1 MLYPNW
7 ADLYEAITRL
17 DPAAEAMIQGDRRI
31 TWGEFDHRAARLA
44 AVFRRWR
51 LEPGAK
57 LSLFLYNCPEY
68 LEWAYAAF
76 KARLVSTN
84 VNFRYQTE
92 EVRYLIQDAE
102 AEVLVFHGSLADRVA
117 GLGADKPRYLVQ
129 IDDGSAP
136 LLDGAVWYEELIH
149 DAEPAAPLT
158 RAGDDLLMLYTG
170 GTTGMPKGVM
180 WRHGD
185 LFQAISYPAYVA
197 AGMTVPESVDEVVA
211 ITSKLR
217 ESNASPVMLS
227 APPLIH
233 GTALFLALSVFLRG
247 GRVVLLQNRHFDAQE
262 LWRQVEQ
269 EGVTD
274 LAIVGDSFARP
285 MVKGLAERE
294 EQGCPVDLTSL
305 RVISSA
311 GVTWSQATKA
321 ALRQRSNRVML
332 LDMLGASEGGPF
344 AVSMTAPGEQPGDT
358 ASFRIADGVVLL
370 DDEGREIPPGSD
382 QVGRL
387 ARKGTAPLGYFK
399 APEKTAETFKEIHGE
414 RYTVPGDYAK
424 VAADG
429 TVTFMGRG
437 SVCINTGGEKV
448 FPEEVEEA
456 LKLHPAVVDCNVVG
470 VPDEQYGEAITAVVQ
485 LDPEQSDVSDDALS
499 DHVKTRLASY
509 KRPRH
514 IVRVEQLFRSPT
526 GKSDYRVARATALK
540 ALNLR

>member
-7 ADLYEAITRL
+7 ADLFDAITRL
-17 DPAAEAMIQGDRRI
+17 DPSAEAMVQGDRRL
-31 TWGEFDHRAARLA
+31 TWGEFEDRAARLA
-44 AVFRRWR
+44 SVFQGWG

-57 LSLFLYNCPEY
+57 LSLFLFNCPEY
-68 LEWAYAAF
+68 LELAYGAF
-76 KARLVSTN
+76 KGRLVSTN

-92 EVRYLIQDAE
+92 EVRYLVQDAE
-102 AEVLVFHGSLADRVA
+102 ARVLVFHGSLAERVA
-117 GLGADKPRYLVQ
+117 GLGADAPPHLIQ

-136 LLDGAVWYEELIH
+136 LLEGAVWYEDLIR
-149 DAEPAAPLT
+149 DAEPAAPHD
-158 RAGDDLLMLYTG
+158 RSGEDLLMLYTG

-197 AGMTVPESVDEVVA
+197 AGMSVPESIDEVVA
-211 ITSKLR
+211 ITAKLR
-217 ESNASPVMLS
+217 ESHAAPVMLS

-233 GTALFLALSVFLRG
+233 GTALFLALSVFMRG
-247 GRVVLLQNRHFDAQE
+247 GRVVLLGDRHFDAHE
-262 LWRQVEQ
+262 LWQQVEA

-274 LAIVGDSFARP
+274 LAIVGDPFARP
-285 MVKGLAERE
+285 MVKALSERE
-294 EQGCPVDLTSL
+294 EQGKVVDLSSL

-311 GVTWSQATKA
+311 GVTWSQTTKA
-321 ALRQRSNRVML
+321 GLRERSANVML

-344 AVSMTAPGEQPGDT
+344 AVSMTPPGEPPGDT
-358 ASFRIADGVVLL
+358 ASFKIADGVVLL
-370 DDEGREIPPGSD
+370 DDEDREIPAGSD

-387 ARKGTAPLGYFK
+387 ARRGTAPLGYFK
-399 APEKTAETFKEIHGE
+399 APEKTAETFKEINGE
-414 RYTVPGDYAK
+414 RYTIPGDYAK

-470 VPDEQYGEAITAVVQ
+470 VPDEQYGEAIAAVVQ
-485 LDPEQSDVSDDALS
+485 LHPQGSEVSDDDLTE
-499 DHVKTRLASY
+499 HVKAQIASY

-514 IVRVEQLFRSPT
+514 IVRVERLFRSPT
-526 GKSDYRVARATALK
+526 GKSDYRVTRETALK
-540 ALNLR
+540 ALQLG

>member
-7 ADLYEAITRL
+7 ADIFDAITGL
-17 DPAAEAMIQGDRRI
+17 DPDAEAMVQGDRRI
-31 TWGEFDHRAARLA
+31 SWGEFEDRAARLA
-44 AVFRRWR
+44 GVFQRFG
-51 LEPGAK
+51 LKPGAK
-57 LSLFLYNCPEY
+57 MSLFLYNCTEY
-68 LEWAYAAF
+68 LELTYGAF
-76 KARLVSTN
+76 KGRLVSTN

-92 EVRYLIQDAE
+92 EVRYLVQDAE
-102 AEVLVFHGSLADRVA
+102 AEALVFHGSLADRVA
-117 GLGADKPRYLVQ
+117 GLGADAPPYLIQ

-136 LLDGAVWYEELIH
+136 LLEGAVWYEDLIR
-149 DAEPAAPLT
+149 DAEPARPIP
-158 RAGDDLLMLYTG
+158 RSGEDLLMLYTG

-197 AGMTVPESVDEVVA
+197 AGMAVPSSIDQVVA
-211 ITSKLR
+211 ITAQLR
-217 ESNASPVMLS
+217 ESKTSPVMLS

-247 GRVVLLQNRHFDAQE
+247 GRVVLLAERHFDAHE
-262 LWRQVEQ
+262 LWQQVET
-269 EGVTD
+269 EGVSD

-285 MVKGLAERE
+285 MVRALEERE
-294 EQGCPVDLTSL
+294 AQGAAADLTSV

-311 GVTWSQATKA
+311 GVTWSQTTKA
-321 ALRQRSNRVML
+321 ALRQRSDNVIL

-344 AVSMTAPGEQPGDT
+344 AVSMTPPGEQPGDT

-370 DDEGREIPPGSD
+370 DDDDREIAPGSD
-382 QVGRL
+382 RVGRL

-399 APEKTAETFKEIHGE
+399 APEKTAETFRVIDGE
-414 RYTVPGDYAK
+414 RYTIPGDYAK

-456 LKLHPAVVDCNVVG
+456 LKLHPAVIDCNVVG
-470 VPDEQYGEAITAVVQ
+470 VPDQQYGEAVTAVLQ
-485 LDPEQSDVSDDALS
+485 LHPSGGDISDDDLKE
-499 DHVKTRLASY
+499 HVKTQIASY

-514 IVRVEQLFRSPT
+514 IVRVSQLFRSPT
-526 GKSDYRVARATALK
+526 GKSDYRIARETALK
-540 ALNLR
+540 ALGMD

>member
-17 DPAAEAMIQGDRRI
+17 DPDAQAMVQGDRRI
-31 TWGEFDHRAARLA
+31 TWGEFDDRAARLA
-44 AVFRRWR
+44 GVFQRWG

-68 LEWAYAAF
+68 LELAYGAF
-76 KARLVSTN
+76 KGRLVSTN

-92 EVRYLIQDAE
+92 EVRYLVQDAE

-117 GLGADKPRYLVQ
+117 GLGADLPPHLIQ

-136 LLDGAVWYEELIH
+136 LLEGAVWYEELISE
-149 DAEPAAPLT
+149 AEPAAAIE
-158 RAGDDLLMLYTG
+158 RSGDDLLMLYTG

-197 AGMTVPESVDEVVA
+197 AGMNVPTSIDEVVA
-211 ITSKLR
+211 ITARLR
-217 ESNASPVMLS
+217 ASNASPVMLS

-247 GRVVLLQNRHFDAQE
+247 GRVVLLANRHFDAHE
-262 LWRQVEQ
+262 LWQQVEA

-285 MVKGLAERE
+285 MVKALAERE
-294 EQGCPVDLTSL
+294 EQGSAVGLDSL

-311 GVTWSQATKA
+311 GVTWSEATKA
-321 ALRQRSNRVML
+321 ELRQRSASVML

-344 AVSMTAPGEQPGDT
+344 AVSMTPPGEQPGDT
-358 ASFRIADGVVLL
+358 ASFKIADGVVLL
-370 DDEGREIPPGSD
+370 DDDDREISPGSD
-382 QVGRL
+382 RVGRL

-399 APEKTAETFKEIHGE
+399 APEKTAETFKVIDGE
-414 RYTVPGDYAK
+414 RYTIPGDYAK

-470 VPDEQYGEAITAVVQ
+470 VPDEQYGEVVTAVVQ
-485 LDPEQSDVSDDALS
+485 LQPQHGDISDDDLS
-499 DHVKTRLASY
+499 EHVRSQIAGY

-514 IVRVEQLFRSPT
+514 IVRVDQLFRSPT
-526 GKSDYRVARATALK
+526 GKSDYRVARETALK
-540 ALNLR
+540 ALGMD